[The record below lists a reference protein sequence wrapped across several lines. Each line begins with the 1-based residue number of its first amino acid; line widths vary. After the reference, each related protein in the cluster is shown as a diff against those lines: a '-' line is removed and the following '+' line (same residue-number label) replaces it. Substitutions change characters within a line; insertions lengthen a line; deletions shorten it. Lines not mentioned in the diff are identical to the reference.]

1 MAKYVAYVSSYTQE
15 NKYGISIYDVDLK
28 KGRFKEKSKV
38 DVSNSSYI
46 TISHNRKFLY
56 SITDLGIESYKL
68 CNDGSLEKINS
79 QSINGMRG
87 RYVSTSYDDKF
98 IFVAGYHDGKI
109 TVLRLNEDGS
119 IGSITE
125 EIYLKGMGIVAERNF
140 SPHVNCVKMTRDDKF
155 LLAADL
161 GMDHVNV
168 YSLNKVT
175 GKLKLV
181 DIIRSEMNS
190 APRHIKTSKDGK
202 YVYIVHELKNY
213 IDVYKYSVENDV
225 PNFDKIQTISTM
237 NSYHSTNTAASALN
251 ISTDFKYIISSNAG
265 DNSVIV
271 YKILQDGTLEKLFCL
286 PISGSYPKDA
296 TLFPDD
302 KHLVS
307 CNHESNTL
315 TFFNV
320 DMEART
326 LIMNGPELKVDKPN
340 CIIFHKLES

>member
-1 MAKYVAYVSSYTQE
+1 
-15 NKYGISIYDVDLK
+15 
-28 KGRFKEKSKV
+28 
-38 DVSNSSYI
+38 
-46 TISHNRKFLY
+46 
-56 SITDLGIESYKL
+56 
-68 CNDGSLEKINS
+68 
-79 QSINGMRG
+79 
-87 RYVSTSYDDKF
+87 
-98 IFVAGYHDGKI
+98 
-109 TVLRLNEDGS
+109 
-119 IGSITE
+119 
-125 EIYLKGMGIVAERNF
+125 
-140 SPHVNCVKMTRDDKF
+140 
-155 LLAADL
+155 
-161 GMDHVNV
+161 MDHVNV
-168 YSLNKVT
+168 YSLNQIT

-202 YVYIVHELKNY
+202 YIYIVHELKNY
-213 IDVYKYSVENDV
+213 IDVYKYTLENNI
-225 PNFDKIQTISTM
+225 PSFEKIQTISTM

-251 ISTDFKYIISSNAG
+251 ISSDFKYIISSNAG

-271 YKILQDGTLEKLFCL
+271 YKILQDGTLDKLFCL

-296 TLFPDD
+296 TLFPDN